1 MRWAL
6 QKMSLELIRV
16 VNQETKE
23 EGGCRTRN
31 GEALISAFW
40 GYYTKNAIWQ
50 EWSSIKRGLPKK
62 GLKQR
67 QARVVSLSYGILKYC
82 RR

>member
-1 MRWAL
+1 MGAT
-6 QKMSLELIRV
+6 KNELGI
-16 VNQETKE
+16 NQGSKSRNKK

-31 GEALISAFW
+31 GEALISAFC

-50 EWSSIKRGLPKK
+50 EWSSIKRDLPKK

-67 QARVVSLSYGILKYC
+67 QARVVSLSCGILKYY
-82 RR
+82 RQ